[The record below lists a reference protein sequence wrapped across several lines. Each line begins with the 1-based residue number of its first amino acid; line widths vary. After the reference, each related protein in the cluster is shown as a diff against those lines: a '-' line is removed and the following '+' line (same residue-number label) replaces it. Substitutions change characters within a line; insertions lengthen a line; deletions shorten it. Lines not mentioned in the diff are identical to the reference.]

1 MEGDKHRLLTLALML
16 PIGFVTG
23 VLLAECTREAGSEAY
38 LWFLLAYAIGVVCHE
53 TGHLLLALLGSIPVR
68 LISIGAGPVVL
79 RGRIGE
85 TTLELRLLPLSG
97 FVFHYPLLQYRRFRH
112 VLFLLGGVVAN
123 AMVIGVVMALDAFG
137 ALSQQARS
145 TLMAVV
151 LAQLVLIIV
160 SLLPLRARF
169 AGIPIGTDGLQLL
182 QILRGTHP
190 AAHAGLAYNSLLGA
204 YSTSGQVDPT
214 VASSRVLYH
223 SGRVDRWTDAKAR
236 YDTHEALL
244 RELARRNL
252 PREAEIL
259 VLDTLV
265 TDGLVFGDAH
275 LRSRLDEWSARALEL
290 GPEVNTL
297 RGSRGAVLVELGRY
311 EEGKALLKSVLV
323 ADKTEGLDASVDTL
337 MTQVFLA
344 RAELKLGN
352 TAAAQLLA
360 AEARARAEAFT
371 DSPMKAPLCTLA
383 ETALR
388 YVSRVRAE
396 ARPT

>member
-1 MEGDKHRLLTLALML
+1 MEGDKDRLLTLALML
-16 PIGFVTG
+16 PIGFVVG
-23 VLLAECTREAGSEAY
+23 VLLAKWAKEAGSAELY

-53 TGHLLLALLGSIPVR
+53 AGHLLLGLLGSIPIR

-97 FVFHYPLLQYRRFRH
+97 FVFHYPLLHYRRFRH
-112 VLFLLGGVVAN
+112 VLFLLGGVLAN
-123 AMVIGVVMALDAFG
+123 AMVVGLAAGLDAFG

-151 LAQLVLIIV
+151 LAQFVLIIV

-169 AGIPIGTDGLQLL
+169 GGIPTGTDGLQLL
-182 QILRGTHP
+182 QILRGAHP
-190 AAHAGLAYNSLLGA
+190 AARAGLDYRSLVTT
-204 YSTSGQVDPT
+204 YSNGGQVDPT

-236 YDTHEALL
+236 HDSQEALL
-244 RELARRNL
+244 RELARRDL

-275 LRSRLDEWSARALEL
+275 LCSRLDEWSARALEL
-290 GPEVNTL
+290 GPEINTL
-297 RGSRGAVLVELGRY
+297 RGSRGAVLVSLGRY
-311 EEGKALLKSVLV
+311 E
-323 ADKTEGLDASVDTL
+323 
-337 MTQVFLA
+337 
-344 RAELKLGN
+344 AEKRCWN
-352 TAAAQLLA
+352 QSWMQT
-360 AEARARAEAFT
+360 EARGSILHWIR
-371 DSPMKAPLCTLA
+371 L
-383 ETALR
+383 
-388 YVSRVRAE
+388 
-396 ARPT
+396 